1 MAAGLAD
8 DLLQHLLLLL
18 QQKGQQLSRRVHP
31 ERLQARQHPFD
42 KPQRFEARRHHQPG
56 ATVEPQRG
64 GFRAGILR
72 TKQHIVKHSEQIFPC
87 RSMRVVCEPLRISSK
102 KNRPPESGW
111 LTISRRWRD

>member
-1 MAAGLAD
+1 MAAGTAD

-72 TKQHIVKHSEQIFPC
+72 TKQHIVKHSEQIFPLSLNAGGV
-87 RSMRVVCEPLRISSK
+87 RAAADLLEEKSATGK
-102 KNRPPESGW
+102 W
-111 LTISRRWRD
+111 LVNHFSAVA

>member
-102 KNRPPESGW
+102 KKSATGKW
-111 LTISRRWRD
+111 LVNHFSAVA